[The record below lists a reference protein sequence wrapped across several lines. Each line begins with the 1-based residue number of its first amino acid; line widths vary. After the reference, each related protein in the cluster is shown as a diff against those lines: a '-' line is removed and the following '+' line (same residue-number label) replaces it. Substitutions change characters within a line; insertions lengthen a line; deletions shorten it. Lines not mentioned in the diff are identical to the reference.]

1 MTNLLCSKAS
11 VPIKKTFLFVLLL
24 PVSAGLLQAQTIP
37 GLGNATFPTSTHSAA
52 AQSDFIRGLLLL
64 HLFEYPDAANSFV
77 AAESADPGFAMAYW
91 GEAMTFNHGVWN
103 QVDVRAGQA
112 ALAKFGATAEERAR
126 RIADPRERAYMSAVE
141 ILYGGKADKRVRDA
155 QYAAAMEQLTE
166 GYPKYD
172 EAQLFYALALLGTS
186 EGVRD
191 VATYLKAAEIA
202 KTVFVRNPEH
212 PGAAHYWIHGMDDPQ
227 HAAGALEAAR
237 ALSKIAPDAGHAQHM
252 CSHIFMA
259 LGMWDDVVQANIAA
273 MSVVNRQAAA
283 EGKPPKRCGH
293 YNYWL
298 EYGYLE
304 QGRIGEA
311 EKVVAGCRA
320 EAAESGMAA
329 QARGTVDPDD
339 AHVGSFAVMRSRY
352 IVDTGRWNSEVVGWN
367 VDLGGAQMPEFN
379 STFGTGFAAAELGDV
394 AAARESLAT
403 LGRLLTQLPALFDHA
418 GASADDPAR
427 RVPEIQKVQIEAV
440 ILSAE
445 GHGDQAIAS
454 MQQAVATGKDL
465 PYAFGPP
472 SPEKPSDEL
481 LGELLLKAN
490 KAPQAREAFAASL
503 KRAPR
508 RAESLLGLARAES
521 AMGDK
526 AAAANSYA
534 ELLQIWKNADPGY
547 APKEEAQRFVSIPL
561 HNTN

>member
-1 MTNLLCSKAS
+1 M
-11 VPIKKTFLFVLLL
+11 KKTFLLVLLL

-64 HLFEYPDAANSFV
+64 HLFEYHDAAKSFV
-77 AAESADPGFAMAYW
+77 AAETTDPGFAMAYW

-103 QVDVRAGQA
+103 QVDVKAGHA
-112 ALAKFGATAEERAR
+112 ALAKFDATAEERAS

-141 ILYGGKADKRVRDA
+141 ILYSGNGDKRARDA
-155 QYAAAMEQLTE
+155 QYAAAMEQLAKA
-166 GYPKYD
+166 YPQDD
-172 EAQLFYALALLGTS
+172 EAQLFCALALLGAS

-191 VATYLKAAEIA
+191 VPTYLKAAEIA
-202 KTVFVRNPEH
+202 KAVFMKNPQH

-259 LGMWDDVVQANIAA
+259 LGMWDEVVQANIAA
-273 MSVVNRQAAA
+273 ISVVNRQATA
-283 EGKPPKRCGH
+283 EGKQSRHCGH
-293 YNYWL
+293 YSYWL

-311 EKVVAGCRA
+311 EKVLADCRD
-320 EAAESGMAA
+320 EAAQSGMAA
-329 QARGTVDPDD
+329 RARGTVDPDD
-339 AHVGSFAVMRSRY
+339 ANVGSFAVMRSRY
-352 IVDTGRWNSEVVGWN
+352 IVDAGRWNSEAVGWN
-367 VDLGGAQMPEFN
+367 VDLGGALMPEFN
-379 STFGTGFAAAELGDV
+379 CAFGTGFAAAKLGNV
-394 AAARESLAT
+394 GAARESLAS
-403 LGRLLTQLPALFDHA
+403 LDQLLTQLPALFERA
-418 GASADDPAR
+418 GLPADDPAR
-427 RVPEIQKVQIEAV
+427 HVPEIQRLQIEAL
-440 ILSAE
+440 IFSAE

-454 MQQAVATGKDL
+454 MQQAVLAGKDL

-481 LGELLLKAN
+481 LGELLLRAN
-490 KAPQAREAFAASL
+490 KAPQARDAFAASL
-503 KRAPR
+503 RRAPR

-521 AMGDK
+521 ATGDK
-526 AAAANSYA
+526 AAAAKSYA
-534 ELLQIWKNADPGY
+534 ELLLLLKNADPGY
-547 APKEEAQRFVSIPL
+547 APKEEAQRYFSIAS
-561 HNTN
+561 HASN

>member
-1 MTNLLCSKAS
+1 M
-11 VPIKKTFLFVLLL
+11 KKIFLFVLLL

-37 GLGNATFPTSTHSAA
+37 GLGTATFPTSTDSTA

-64 HLFEYPDAANSFV
+64 HLFEYTDAAKSFV
-77 AAESADPGFAMAYW
+77 AAEKADPGFAMAYW
-91 GEAMTFNHGVWN
+91 GEAMTFNHPVWN
-103 QVDVRAGQA
+103 QVDVSAGQA
-112 ALAKFGATAEERAR
+112 ALAKIGATPEERAR
-126 RIADPRERAYMSAVE
+126 RIADPRERLYMSAVE
-141 ILYGGKADKRVRDA
+141 ILYSGKSDKRERDA
-155 QYAAAMEQLTE
+155 QYASAMEQLAQV
-166 GYPKYD
+166 YPKDD
-172 EAQLFYALALLGTS
+172 EAQLFYALALLGKS

-191 VATYLKAAEIA
+191 VPTYLKAAEIA
-202 KTVFVRNPEH
+202 RAVFARNPDH

-273 MSVVNRQAAA
+273 IHVTDRQSAA
-283 EGKPPKRCGH
+283 EGKSSKHCGH

-311 EKVVAGCRA
+311 KEVVAGCRA
-320 EAAESGMAA
+320 EAGESGMATRA
-329 QARGTVDPDD
+329 LGTVDPDD
-339 AHVGSFAVMRSRY
+339 SSVGSFAEMRSRY
-352 IVDTGRWNSEVVGWN
+352 IVDSSRWNGEVAGWDA
-367 VDLGGAQMPEFN
+367 DLGGALMPEFN
-379 STFGTGFAAAELGDV
+379 YAFGTGFAAAELGDV
-394 AAARESLAT
+394 AAARESLAS
-403 LGRLLTQLPALFDHA
+403 LDQLLTQLPTLFEHA
-418 GASADDPAR
+418 GLPADDPAR
-427 RVPEIQKVQIEAV
+427 RVPKIQKLQIEAV

-454 MQQAVATGKDL
+454 MQQAIATGKDL

-472 SPEKPSDEL
+472 SPEKPSEEL

-490 KAPQAREAFAASL
+490 RATEAREAFEASL

-521 AMGDK
+521 MMGDK

-534 ELLQIWKNADPGY
+534 ELLEVWKNADPGY
-547 APKEEAQRFVSIPL
+547 AAKEEAQRYVSIAA
-561 HNTN
+561 HASN

>member
-1 MTNLLCSKAS
+1 MN
-11 VPIKKTFLFVLLL
+11 KTFLLVLLL
-24 PVSAGLLQAQTIP
+24 PMSAWLLQAETIP
-37 GLGNATFPTSTHSAA
+37 GLGAATFPTSTHSAA
-52 AQSDFIRGLLLL
+52 AQSDFMRGLLLL
-64 HLFEYPDAANSFV
+64 HLFEYSDAAKSFV
-77 AAESADPGFAMAYW
+77 AAEKTDPRFAMAYW

-103 QVDVRAGQA
+103 QVDVSAGQT
-112 ALAKFGATAEERAR
+112 ALAKFEATAEERAR

-141 ILYGGKADKRVRDA
+141 ILYSGKADKRERDA
-155 QYAAAMEQLTE
+155 QYATAMEQLTAA
-166 GYPKYD
+166 YPKDD
-172 EAQLFYALALLGTS
+172 EAQLFYALALLGKS

-191 VATYLKAAEIA
+191 VPAYLKAAEIT
-202 KTVFVRNPEH
+202 KTVFARNPDH

-227 HAAGALEAAR
+227 HAAGALEAAL

-259 LGMWDDVVQANIAA
+259 LGMWDDVVQANLAA
-273 MSVVNRQAAA
+273 MSVVNRQRAAA
-283 EGKPPKRCGH
+283 GKPPGHCGH

-304 QGRIGEA
+304 QGRFGEA

-320 EAAESGMAA
+320 EAESAMAA
-329 QARGTVDPDD
+329 RARGTVDPDN
-339 AHVGSFAVMRSRY
+339 AHVGSFAEMRSRY
-352 IVDTGRWNSEVVGWN
+352 IVDTGRWNGEVAGWN
-367 VDLGGAQMPEFN
+367 VDLGGAKMPEFN
-379 STFGTGFAAAELGDV
+379 SAFATGFAAAELGNV
-394 AAARESLAT
+394 AAARESLVS
-403 LGRLLTQLPALFDHA
+403 LGRLLTQLPALFDHE
-418 GASADDPAR
+418 GLSADDPDR

-440 ILSAE
+440 LLSAE

-490 KAPQAREAFAASL
+490 KAPQAREAFEASL

-526 AAAANSYA
+526 AAAANSYG
-534 ELLQIWKNADPGY
+534 ELLQIWKSADPGY
-547 APKEEAQRFVSIPL
+547 APKEEAQRYVSIPS
-561 HNTN
+561 NTAK

>member
-1 MTNLLCSKAS
+1 MN
-11 VPIKKTFLFVLLL
+11 KTFLFVLLL
-24 PVSAGLLQAQTIP
+24 PMSASLLQAQTIP
-37 GLGNATFPTSTHSAA
+37 GLGTATFPTSTHSAA
-52 AQSDFIRGLLLL
+52 AQSDFMRGLLLL
-64 HLFEYPDAANSFV
+64 HLFEYSDAAKSFV
-77 AAESADPGFAMAYW
+77 AAEKIDPGFAMAYW
-91 GEAMTFNHGVWN
+91 GEAMAFNHGVWN
-103 QVDVRAGQA
+103 QVDVSAGQA

-141 ILYGGKADKRVRDA
+141 ILYSGKSDKRERDT
-155 QYAAAMEQLTE
+155 QYATAMEQLTE
-166 GYPKYD
+166 AYPKD
-172 EAQLFYALALLGTS
+172 DDAQLFYALALLGKS

-191 VATYLKAAEIA
+191 VPTYLKAAEMA
-202 KTVFVRNPEH
+202 KTVFMRNPDH

-273 MSVVNRQAAA
+273 MSVVNRQRAAA
-283 EGKPPKRCGH
+283 GKPPGHCGH

-304 QGRIGEA
+304 RGRLSDA

-329 QARGTVDPDD
+329 RARGTVGPDNTS
-339 AHVGSFAVMRSRY
+339 VGSFAEMRSRY
-352 IVDTGRWNSEVVGWN
+352 IVDTGRWNDEVAGWK

-379 STFGTGFAAAELGDV
+379 YTFGTGFAAAEVGHV
-394 AAARESLAT
+394 AAARESLAS
-403 LGRLLTQLPALFDHA
+403 LGRLLTQLPAIFDHE
-418 GASADDPAR
+418 GLSADDPHR

-440 ILSAE
+440 LLSAE
-445 GHGDQAIAS
+445 GHGDQAIAT
-454 MQQAVATGKDL
+454 MQQAVATEKDL

-490 KAPQAREAFAASL
+490 KAPQAREAFEASL

-526 AAAANSYA
+526 AAAANSYG

-547 APKEEAQRFVSIPL
+547 APKEEAERYVSIPS
-561 HNTN
+561 HTAQ

>member
-1 MTNLLCSKAS
+1 MKKA
-11 VPIKKTFLFVLLL
+11 FLFVLLL
-24 PVSAGLLQAQTIP
+24 PVSACLLRAQTIP
-37 GLGNATFPTSTHSAA
+37 GLGNAAFPTSTHSAA
-52 AQSDFIRGLLLL
+52 AQSDFMRGLLLL
-64 HLFEYPDAANSFV
+64 HVFEYPDAAKSFV
-77 AAESADPGFAMAYW
+77 AAEKTDPRFAMAYW

-112 ALAKFGATAEERAR
+112 ALAKFGATAEERAS

-141 ILYGGKADKRVRDA
+141 ILYSGKANKRERDA
-155 QYAAAMEQLTE
+155 QYAAAMEQLTKA
-166 GYPKYD
+166 YPNDD

-191 VATYLKAAEIA
+191 LATYLKAAEIA
-202 KTVFVRNPEH
+202 KTVFERNPQH

-273 MSVVNRQAAA
+273 TSVVNRQEVAA
-283 EGKPPKRCGH
+283 GKPPRRCGH

-329 QARGTVDPDD
+329 RARGTVDPDD
-339 AHVGSFAVMRSRY
+339 ALVGSFAVMRSRY

-367 VDLGGAQMPEFN
+367 VDGAQMPEFN
-379 STFGTGFAAAELGDV
+379 FAFGTGYAAAALGDL
-394 AAARESLAT
+394 AAARESLAS
-403 LGRLLTQLPALFDHA
+403 LDRLLTQLPALFDNA

-427 RVPEIQKVQIEAV
+427 RVPEIQKVQLEAA

-454 MQQAVATGKDL
+454 MQRAAATGKDL

-508 RAESLLGLARAES
+508 RAESLLGLARAEN

-534 ELLQIWKNADPGY
+534 ELLQIWKNADSGY
-547 APKEEAQRFVSIPL
+547 SPKEEAQRYVSTPS
-561 HNTN
+561 HATN